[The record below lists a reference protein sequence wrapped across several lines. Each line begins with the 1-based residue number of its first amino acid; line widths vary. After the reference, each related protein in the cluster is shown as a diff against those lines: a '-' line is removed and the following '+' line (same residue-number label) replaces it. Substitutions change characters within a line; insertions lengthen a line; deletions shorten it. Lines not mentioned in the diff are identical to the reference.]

1 MSFNQQSGAIAGVG
15 RGIIVSAGF
24 LLRYC
29 GQLLHRVLDVCR
41 TPMPLR
47 TAILL
52 LLLLLLLWLGA
63 SSRVDV
69 ELRSASELSECVE
82 DKQRTGDCLASR

>member
-47 TAILL
+47 TTILL

-82 DKQRTGDCLASR
+82 DKQRTGDCLA